1 MIAFRLAIRFDSR
14 KRGRWYGETATRW
27 YTVPTRSYWS
37 SRFERDH
44 FLLSSPIFENARG
57 IANSKRIRRS
67 SRCADRSPPPLP
79 PLPPLD
85 ASGLIT
91 PNHIFLH
98 SDRVFDTVIEISD
111 IEILKT
117 RSEENFGRSSEID
130 NNASWSSC
138 VTRSNETR
146 SAFYVTL
153 FIDERSS
160 FKWPIVDSRCVD
172 NKFSIKI
179 LYFSGYFCM
188 R

>member
-1 MIAFRLAIRFDSR
+1 MMNRSCDRVSISEEAGKVIRWNGDTVIHGTDSFLLVVAFRTRPLPSFLPDFR
-14 KRGRWYGETATRW
+14 KRARHREFETNS
-27 YTVPTRSYWS
+27 P
-37 SRFERDH
+37 
-44 FLLSSPIFENARG
+44 FLSLCGSL
-57 IANSKRIRRS
+57 
-67 SRCADRSPPPLP
+67 PPLP